1 VTQIR
6 VTDSTLRDGSHAV
19 AHQFTKGFVQK
30 VSAELDAAGVPVV
43 EVSHGDGLGG
53 SSFNYGFSLID
64 EWELIAL
71 ARAQLHNAKLAV
83 LALPGIATVDDIKRA
98 VDLGTDVVRIA
109 THCTEADV
117 SPEHLHAAKNLGV
130 ETVGFLMMA
139 HMIEPDAMAKQAR
152 IMADAGADCI
162 YVVDSAGALIPK
174 TATERIQALRAELGN
189 SVQIGLHSHD
199 NLGLS
204 VGITLAAIEAGV
216 DQVDGCCRG
225 LGAGA
230 GNTPIEVLAVACERA
245 GIETGLDVQRL
256 LDTAEDTVYR
266 ELPPDQLP
274 SRSRAAILLGHAGLY
289 SSFLLHS
296 RRVADRYGIAQSDLL
311 LELGRRRLVGGQE
324 DMIEDVALEILAAE
338 DDRRTPQHV

>member
-1 VTQIR
+1 MTASVR

-19 AHQFTKGFVQK
+19 AHQFTKEFVSR
-30 VSAELDAAGVPVV
+30 VASELEAAHVPVV

-53 SSFNYGFSLID
+53 SCFNYGFSLTD
-64 EWELIAL
+64 EWDLIAAARGEL
-71 ARAQLHNAKLAV
+71 ATAKLAV
-83 LALPGIATVDDIKRA
+83 LALPGIATVDDIKHA
-98 VDLGTDVVRIA
+98 ADIGADIVRVA

-117 SPEHLHAAKNLGV
+117 SPEHLSAVKNLGL
-130 ETVGFLMMA
+130 EAVGFLMMA
-139 HMIEPDAMAKQAR
+139 HMVNPDQMAEQAR
-152 IMADAGADCI
+152 ILADAGADCVYI
-162 YVVDSAGALIPK
+162 VDSAGALIPR
-174 TATERIQALRAELGN
+174 TAVERIQAIRAELGD
-189 SVQIGLHSHD
+189 SVQVGVHSHD

-245 GIETGLDVQRL
+245 GVSTGLDIFRL
-256 LDTAEDTVYR
+256 LDAAEDAVAG
-266 ELPPDQLP
+266 QLP
-274 SRSRAAILLGHAGLY
+274 ATQLPTRSRAAVLLGHAGLY

-296 RRVADRYGIAQSDLL
+296 RRAATKYGIAEGDLL

-324 DMIEDVALEILAAE
+324 DMIEDVALEMMS
-338 DDRRTPQHV
+338 